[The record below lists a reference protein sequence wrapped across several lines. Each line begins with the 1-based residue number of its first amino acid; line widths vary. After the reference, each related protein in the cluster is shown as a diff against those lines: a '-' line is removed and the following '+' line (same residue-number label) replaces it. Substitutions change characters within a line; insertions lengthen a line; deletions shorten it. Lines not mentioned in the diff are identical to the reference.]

1 LEEIRVEVDR
11 EKSGKSQ
18 RKEKAIEG
26 CKSKCPSKKKQKMLG
41 EIVG

>member
-11 EKSGKSQ
+11 EKREKA
-18 RKEKAIEG
+18 KEKKKAIEG